1 MRRIGIAGAL
11 LLTAA
16 VAQTFAPGPQVVTFL
31 SDIDD
36 SDQPY
41 ALYVP
46 RNYTA
51 ERAWP
56 VVISLHGAGS
66 NHRLDLRRVF
76 GKGNLPGESDLLAS
90 RVFPPLGD
98 VDYIVASPLARGD
111 MGYQGIGEKDVLDVL
126 ADVKRR
132 FRVDGDR
139 VYLTGL
145 SLGGGGALWLGLTR
159 PDIWAAVAAVCPA
172 VPDGLE
178 DLAGNLQNVPVK
190 VFQGEIDPVVP
201 AVQTRGWVQRLRD
214 AGVAVEYAEYRSVR
228 HNAWDTAY
236 RDRAIFTWF
245 DRHRRVAKPSRV
257 QFAADSY
264 ARASAYWLRFDK
276 FTPGTVASATAEL
289 RDRRLEVSTK
299 NLTAFSIDTALVPAR
314 PAAAVI
320 DGQTV
325 ALRTTGPLVFR
336 HLGKGWTMAGATVAA
351 ASEKRPGAEGPVG
364 AATSARHVYVYGTE
378 DSPDVEELLRRRET
392 AMHAA
397 NWSSPKQ
404 PLQLNLKVL
413 ADKEVRGAEYPNLV
427 LFGNRLTNGRIAAL
441 ASRLPIHLNPSAA
454 DYGLVYV
461 YPSGAGYVVISSGLP
476 WWTRVDQAKRPG
488 LPWVAPA
495 WRTLQ
500 SFGDFIL
507 FRGGLDNVIVE
518 GRFDN
523 QWRLPPEAA
532 AKMRGTGAVEFSEA
546 K

>member
-1 MRRIGIAGAL
+1 MV
-11 LLTAA
+11 AA
-16 VAQTFAPGPQVVTFL
+16 AQTFSPGPQVVTFL
-31 SDIDD
+31 SDVDD

-46 RNYTA
+46 RNYSPDRT
-51 ERAWP
+51 WP
-56 VVISLHGAGS
+56 LVVSLHGAGS
-66 NHRLDLRRVF
+66 NHRLNLRRVF
-76 GKGNLPGESDLLAS
+76 GKGNLPGESDVLAS

-111 MGYQGIGEKDVLDVL
+111 MGYRGIGEKDVLDVL

-132 FRVDGDR
+132 FRVDPDR

-145 SLGGGGALWLGLTR
+145 SLGGGGALWLGMTR

-178 DLAGNLQNVPVK
+178 ELAGNLQNVPVK

-201 AVQTRGWVQRLRD
+201 AVQTRAWVQRLRD

-236 RDRAIFTWF
+236 RDRAIFEWF
-245 DRHRRVAKPSRV
+245 GHHRRVSKPTRV

-264 ARASAYWLRFDK
+264 ARASAYWLRLEK
-276 FTPGTVASATAEL
+276 LTPGTAASATAEL

-299 NLTAFSIDTALVPAR
+299 NLSGFRVDTAAAPSR
-314 PAAAVI
+314 PVSAVI

-325 ALRTTGPLVFR
+325 TLRQTGPLVFR
-336 HLGKGWTMAGATVAA
+336 RDASGKGWSTAGATVSQAN
-351 ASEKRPGAEGPVG
+351 EKQPGAEGPVG
-364 AATSARHVYVYGTE
+364 AATSVRHVYVYGTE
-378 DSPDVEELLRRRET
+378 DNPEVEELIRRRET

-404 PLQLNLKVL
+404 PLQLQLKVL
-413 ADKEVRGAEYPNLV
+413 ADKEVRDAEYPNQV
-427 LFGNRLTNGRIAAL
+427 LFGNRLTNGRLAAL
-441 ASRLPIHLNPSAA
+441 APRLPFHLNPSAA

-461 YPSGAGYVVISSGLP
+461 YPSGGGYVVVSSGLP
-476 WWTRVDQAKRPG
+476 WWTRLDQANRPG

-507 FRGGLDNVIVE
+507 FRGGLDHVIVE

-523 QWRLPPEAA
+523 QWQLPAEALE
-532 AKMRGTGAVEFSEA
+532 KMRATGVVEFGEGR
-546 K
+546 